1 MKRIVV
7 AMLGL
12 VLTMSLSATHGAP
25 QASGQANA
33 AAAAPSAAPAAGL
46 PLGAGDVLKVAV
58 YGNPDLNLEI
68 RVSEGGN
75 ISFPLVGQVAVAGLA
90 PEAAER
96 KIAALLD
103 SGGYVKKPQVN
114 IIVTAVQSQTV
125 SVLGQVNRPGRYP
138 IEGRR
143 SLMDLL
149 AMAGG
154 IAADGGDKVSLIRK
168 RNGATTRDEIDVVHM
183 MRAGAMDGDVQVS
196 GSDVVFV
203 ERAPK
208 FYIYGEV
215 QRPGA
220 FRLER
225 AMTVAQ
231 ALSAGGGLSARGTE
245 RGLLI
250 KRRDAQ
256 GQLQTIRAGQ
266 NDLIQVDDV
275 VYVKESWF

>member
-1 MKRIVV
+1 MKRIII

-12 VLTMSLSATHGAP
+12 GLGLLLTL
-25 QASGQANA
+25 
-33 AAAAPSAAPAAGL
+33 AAGAARAADL
-46 PLGAGDVLKVAV
+46 PLGAGDVLKVSV
-58 YGNPDLNLEI
+58 YGNPDLNLET

-75 ISFPLVGQVAVAGLA
+75 ISFPLVGQVAVSGLA
-90 PEAAER
+90 PEAAEQ

-183 MRAGAMDGDVQVS
+183 MRAGAMDGDYQVT

-225 AMTVAQ
+225 AMTVTQ

-256 GQLQTIRAGQ
+256 GQLQTIRAQQ

>member
-1 MKRIVV
+1 MKQLLHA
-7 AMLGL
+7 AMAFLFML
-12 VLTMSLSATHGAP
+12 ATG
-25 QASGQANA
+25 A
-33 AAAAPSAAPAAGL
+33 AAHAADL
-46 PLGAGDVLKVAV
+46 PLGPGDVVKVSV
-58 YGNPDLNLEI
+58 YGSPDLALET
-68 RVSEGGN
+68 RVSEAGN
-75 ISFPLVGQVAVAGLA
+75 ISFPLVGQVAVGGLPTA
-90 PEAAER
+90 AAEK
-96 KIAALLD
+96 KIASLLE

-138 IEGRR
+138 LEGRR
-143 SLMDLL
+143 SLMDML

-154 IAADGGDKVSLIRK
+154 IATEGGDKVSLIRT
-168 RNGATTRDEIDVVHM
+168 RNGRTTRDEIDVVQL
-183 MRAGAMDGDVQVS
+183 MRAGQLGDAYQVA

-225 AMTVAQ
+225 AMTVTQ
-231 ALSAGGGLSARGTE
+231 ALSAGGGLSLRGTE
-245 RGLLI
+245 RGLVI

-256 GQLQTIRAGQ
+256 GQLRTIKARSD
-266 NDLIQVDDV
+266 DLIQVDDV

>member
-1 MKRIVV
+1 MKPCIR
-7 AMLGL
+7 AALALLFLLG
-12 VLTMSLSATHGAP
+12 AG
-25 QASGQANA
+25 G
-33 AAAAPSAAPAAGL
+33 AAGAADL
-46 PLGAGDVLKVAV
+46 PLGAGDVVKVSV
-58 YGNPDLNLEI
+58 YGSPDLALET
-68 RVSEGGN
+68 RVSEAGN
-75 ISFPLVGQVAVAGLA
+75 ISFPLVGQVAVGGLSTA
-90 PEAAER
+90 AAEK
-96 KIAALLD
+96 KIASLLEG
-103 SGGYVKKPQVN
+103 GGYVKKPQVN

-143 SLMDLL
+143 SLMDML

-154 IAADGGDKVSLIRK
+154 IASEGGDKVSLIRT
-168 RNGATTRDEIDVVHM
+168 RNGQSTRDEIDVVQM
-183 MRAGAMDGDVQVS
+183 MRAGRPGDEVLVA
-196 GSDVVFV
+196 GSDIVFV

-225 AMTVAQ
+225 AMTVTQ
-231 ALSAGGGLSARGTE
+231 ALSAGGGLSLRGTE
-245 RGLLI
+245 RGLVI

-256 GQLQTIRAGQ
+256 GQLRTIQARSD
-266 NDLIQVDDV
+266 DLIQVDDV